1 MVSPFAMFSLVC
13 AWFVS
18 SLLFLIF
25 HLGKC
30 LHHEHCLNYTYSYF
44 FKQEVLRRQVVHGS
58 SRVNIH
64 ETMRRKNNCKLNF
77 FSIFFV
83 WNNKEIHFY
92 FKNSEVADT
101 WWHIIRSNIL
111 KSTKKNLNLKTPW
124 QSKIFLLHI
133 LDLIF
138 KRF

>member
-18 SLLFLIF
+18 SLLLLIF

-30 LHHEHCLNYTYSYF
+30 LHHEHCLDYTYSYF

-64 ETMRRKNNCKLNF
+64 ETMRRKNKCKLNF

-83 WNNKEIHFY
+83 WNNEEIHFS

-111 KSTKKNLNLKTPW
+111 KSTKKNLNLKKPR